1 MGRFFYFAKLSIL
14 FYVTSTGGRKM
25 DYKDTLLMPQTDF
38 PMRGNLPK
46 REPEIQEKWEE
57 MNIYGKVQ
65 DRTKGRPMYVL
76 HDGPPY
82 ANGDI
87 HMGHALNKILK
98 DIIVRNKSMS
108 GYHAP
113 YVPGWDTHG
122 LPIEQALTNKGV
134 KRKEMTIAEFRK
146 LCAEYALK
154 QIDNQRSQFKRLGV
168 RGDWENPYITLK
180 PEYEAQQIKVFGEM
194 AKKGYIYK
202 GKKPVYW
209 SPSSESALAEAEI
222 EYQDKRSPSI
232 YVGFKV
238 KDGKGVLDTDTQIVI
253 WTTTPWTIP
262 ANLGISVHPELTY
275 VVVKANNNKYLVAES
290 LLEAAAKEIGWENTE
305 VIQKIKGGELEY
317 VVAEHPLYGRDSL
330 VMLGEHVTTDA
341 GTGCV
346 HTAPGHGED
355 DFYVGQK
362 YGLDVLCPVDDKG
375 CMTNEAPG
383 FEGIFYEEANK
394 PIGQSLEEK
403 GALLKLSFFTHSYPH
418 DWRTKKPVIFR
429 ATAQWFA
436 SIKDFRN
443 ELLEAVKETKWV
455 PVWGETRLFNMV
467 RDRGDWCISR
477 QRAWGVPIP
486 VFYAENGEAVI
497 TDETINH
504 ISDLFRENG
513 SNVWFEREAN
523 DLLPEGFS
531 HPGSPNGTFT
541 KETDIMDVWFD
552 SGSSHQAVLEE
563 REDLVRPADLYLE
576 GSDQYRGWFNS
587 SLSTAVAVTGKAPY
601 KGVLS
606 HGFALDGEG
615 RKMSKSI
622 GNVVVPAKVMNQL
635 GADILRLWVA
645 SVDYQ
650 ADVRVSDAILK
661 QVAEVYRKIRNT
673 FRFLLGNLADF
684 NPETD
689 AISYENLREVDQFM
703 LVKLNKLIKYVRN
716 AYENFEFA
724 GIYHAVNNFCTLD
737 LSAFYLDFAKDVL
750 YIEAVDNHERRAI
763 QTVLYESLISLTKL
777 VTPILSH
784 TADEVWQFIPSVKD
798 ESVQLTDMPE
808 YKEFENAQH
817 LESKWNSFMRLR
829 DDVLKALEEA
839 RNAKVIGKS
848 LTAKVTLYV
857 NENSKTLLESIQEN
871 LKQLFIVS
879 EFEVAGAYDEAPE
892 DAIKLDTAAI
902 LVSKAEGETC
912 DRCWIV
918 TPEVGQDHD
927 HETLCPRCAEVVK
940 EHYSHLA

>member
-1 MGRFFYFAKLSIL
+1 
-14 FYVTSTGGRKM
+14 M
-25 DYKDTLLMPQTDF
+25 DFKDTLLMPKTDF

-46 REPEIQEKWEE
+46 REPDIQSKWEE
-57 MNIYGKVQ
+57 MNVYEKVQ
-65 DRTKGRPMYVL
+65 KRAEGRPHFIL

-87 HMGHALNKILK
+87 HIGHALNKILK
-98 DIIVRNKSMS
+98 DFIVRYKSMT
-108 GYHAP
+108 GYSSP

-134 KRKEMTIAEFRK
+134 KRKEMTVAEFRK
-146 LCAEYALK
+146 LCEEYAYG
-154 QIDNQRSQFKRLGV
+154 QIDSQRTQFKRLGV

-180 PEYEAQQIKVFGEM
+180 PAYEAQQIKVFGEM

-202 GKKPVYW
+202 GLKPVYW

-222 EYQDKRSPSI
+222 EYKDKRSASI

-238 KDGKGVLDTDTQIVI
+238 KNGQGVLADDIEIVI

-262 ANLGISVHPELTY
+262 ANLGISVHPDLTY
-275 VVVKANNNKYLVAES
+275 VVVEAGGKKYLVAEA
-290 LLEAAAKEIGWENTE
+290 LLESVAAEIGWENHK
-305 VIQKIKGGELEY
+305 VIQKIEGKELENI
-317 VVAEHPLYGRDSL
+317 VAEHPLYGRDSL

-355 DFYVGQK
+355 DFHVGQK
-362 YGLDVLCPVDDKG
+362 YGLGVLNPVDDKG
-375 CMTNEAPG
+375 YMTAEAEG
-383 FEGIFYEEANK
+383 FEGLFYDEANK
-394 PIGQSLEEK
+394 PITEKLQEK
-403 GALLKLSFFTHSYPH
+403 GALLKLSFITHSYPH

-443 ELLEAVKETKWV
+443 DLLQAINDTKFV
-455 PVWGETRLFNMV
+455 PAWGETRLYNMV

-486 VFYAENGEAVI
+486 VFYAENGEPII
-497 TDETINH
+497 TDETIDHVSN
-504 ISDLFRENG
+504 LFRENG
-513 SNVWFEREAN
+513 SNIWFEREAK
-523 DLLPEGFS
+523 DLLPEGFT
-531 HPGSPNGTFT
+531 HPGSPNGQFT

-552 SGSSHQAVLEE
+552 SGSSHQAVLVE
-563 REDLVRPADLYLE
+563 RDELERPADLYLE

-587 SLSTAVAVTGKAPY
+587 SLSTSVAVTGKAPY

-606 HGFALDGEG
+606 HGFVLDGEG

-650 ADVRVSDAILK
+650 GDVRVSDAILK

-684 NPETD
+684 NPDTD
-689 AISYENLREVDQFM
+689 AVPFEELREVDQFM
-703 LVKLNKLIKYVRN
+703 LVKLNKLVKHVRDSYEKY
-716 AYENFEFA
+716 EFA
-724 GIYHAVNNFCTLD
+724 GVYHAVNNFCTLD
-737 LSAFYLDFAKDVL
+737 LSAFYLDFAKDIL
-750 YIEAVDNHERRAI
+750 YIEGVNHPDRRAI
-763 QTVLYESLISLTKL
+763 QTVLHESLLSLVQL
-777 VTPILSH
+777 VAPILSH
-784 TADEVWQFIPSVKD
+784 TADEVWSFIPSVNE
-798 ESVQLTDMPE
+798 ESVQLTDLPE
-808 YKEFENAQH
+808 AKEIPNAKE
-817 LESKWNSFMRLR
+817 LEDKWNAFLKLR

-839 RNAKVIGKS
+839 RNEKVIGKS
-848 LTAKVTLYV
+848 LAAKVSLYV
-857 NENSKTLLESIQEN
+857 NSKTKELLDSIEEN
-871 LKQLFIVS
+871 LGQLFIVS
-879 EFEVAGAYDEAPE
+879 GFEVAGSYEDAPE
-892 DAIKLDTAAI
+892 KAIKLEQAAI
-902 LVSKAEGETC
+902 VVTKAEGETC
-912 DRCWIV
+912 ERCWVV
-918 TPEVGQDHD
+918 TPEVGKV
-927 HETLCPRCAEVVK
+927 EEFPTVCPRCASVVK
-940 EHYSHLA
+940 EHYFN

>member
-1 MGRFFYFAKLSIL
+1 
-14 FYVTSTGGRKM
+14 M
-25 DYKDTLLMPQTDF
+25 DYKDTLLMPKTDF

-46 REPEIQEKWEE
+46 REPEMQTEWNEQD
-57 MNIYGKVQ
+57 IYAKVLE
-65 DRTKGRPMYVL
+65 RTKNQPLFVL

-82 ANGDI
+82 ANGDLHI
-87 HMGHALNKILK
+87 GHALNKILK
-98 DIIVRNKSMS
+98 DFINRYKSMS

-134 KRKEMTIAEFRK
+134 KRKEMTVAEFRK
-146 LCAEYALK
+146 LCEEYAYG
-154 QIDNQRSQFKRLGV
+154 QIENQREQFMRLGV

-180 PEYEAQQIKVFGEM
+180 PAYEAQQIKVFGEM

-222 EYQDKRSPSI
+222 EYKDKQSASI

-238 KDGKGVLDTDTQIVI
+238 KDGKDVLTDDVRIVI
-253 WTTTPWTIP
+253 WTTTPWTMP
-262 ANLGISVHPELTY
+262 ANLGISVHPKLKY
-275 VVVKANNNKYLVAES
+275 VVVEVDNEKYLVAED
-290 LLEAAAKEIGWENTE
+290 LLAAVSEEIGWENPKVVQT
-305 VIQKIKGGELEY
+305 IQGSDLEY
-317 VVAEHPLYGRDSL
+317 VTAEHPLYGRDSL
-330 VMLGEHVTTDA
+330 VMLGDHVTTDA

-355 DFYVGQK
+355 DFYIGSK

-375 CMTNEAPG
+375 VMTEEAPG
-383 FEGIFYEEANK
+383 FEGLFYDKANK
-394 PIGQSLEEK
+394 PITEKLEEV
-403 GALLKLSFFTHSYPH
+403 GALLKLSFIKHSYPH

-436 SIKDFRN
+436 SIKDFRQ
-443 ELLEAVKETKWV
+443 ELLQAINDTTFT
-455 PVWGETRLFNMV
+455 PAWGETRLYNMV

-486 VFYAENGEAVI
+486 VFYAENGEEII

-504 ISDLFRENG
+504 VSNLFREHG
-513 SNVWFEREAN
+513 SNVWFEKEAKE
-523 DLLPEGFS
+523 LMPEGFT
-531 HPGSPNGTFT
+531 HPGSPNGVFT

-552 SGSSHQAVLEE
+552 SGSSHQAVLLE
-563 REDLVRPADLYLE
+563 REDLQRPADLYLE

-587 SLSTAVAVTGKAPY
+587 SLSTGVAVTGKAPY
-601 KGVLS
+601 KGILS
-606 HGFALDGEG
+606 HGFVLDGEG

-622 GNVVVPAKVMNQL
+622 GNVIVPSKVMNQL

-650 ADVRVSDAILK
+650 ADVRVSDPILK

-684 NPETD
+684 DP
-689 AISYENLREVDQFM
+689 AVHRVSYDDLREVDQFM
-703 LVKLNKLIKYVRN
+703 LVKLNKLIETSLQS
-716 AYENFEFA
+716 YENYEFA

-737 LSAFYLDFAKDVL
+737 LSSFYLDFAKDVL
-750 YIEAVDNHERRAI
+750 YIEAQDQHDRRAI
-763 QTVLYESLISLTKL
+763 QTVLYDSLVALTKL
-777 VTPILSH
+777 VSPILSH
-784 TADEVWQFIPSVKD
+784 TADEVWRHISNV
-798 ESVQLTDMPE
+798 EEMSVQLTDMPSVE
-808 YKEFENAQH
+808 TFANAEE
-817 LESKWNSFMRLR
+817 LTAKWTAFMKLR
-829 DDVLKALEEA
+829 NHVLKALEEA
-839 RNAKVIGKS
+839 RNEKVIGKS

-857 NENSKTLLESIQEN
+857 DNETNSLLDSISES
-871 LKQLFIVS
+871 LPQLFIVS
-879 EFEVAGAYDEAPE
+879 AFEVAGSLEQAPNEAHKF
-892 DAIKLDTAAI
+892 DNVAI

-912 DRCWIV
+912 ERCWTV
-918 TPEVGQDHD
+918 TPEVGEVD
-927 HETLCPRCAEVVK
+927 EFSTLCPRCATVVK
-940 EHYSHLA
+940 ENYSHLS